1 MAEKVKELNPN
12 HKLFIKEYLVD
23 RNATQAYKRVY
34 KCSDKV
40 ANKNANVLMV
50 NTGIKAAIAK
60 ELAKLESKIEW
71 NIEYFRKELADAIK
85 DAKLD
90 DEHSVV
96 MRGIELFGKHIGAF
110 TEKHEHTFPDLN
122 EVRSLLSHTTNSVH
136 E

>member
-1 MAEKVKELNPN
+1 MAEKVKELNAN
-12 HKLFIKEYLVD
+12 QKLFVKEYLVD

-34 KCSDKV
+34 QCSDSTADCKGPLLV
-40 ANKNANVLMV
+40 GNVR
-50 NTGIKAAIAK
+50 IKDAIAK
-60 ELAKLESKIEW
+60 ELAKLESTIEW

-96 MRGIELFGKHIGAF
+96 MRGIELLGKHIGAF